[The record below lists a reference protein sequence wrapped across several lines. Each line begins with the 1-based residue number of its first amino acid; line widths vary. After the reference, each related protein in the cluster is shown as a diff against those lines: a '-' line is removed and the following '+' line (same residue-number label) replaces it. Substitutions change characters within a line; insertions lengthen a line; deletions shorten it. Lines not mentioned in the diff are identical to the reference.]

1 LTPEA
6 WDTSDEGCVEIHI
19 LMLHVA
25 ECCIYAY
32 THTRIS
38 HAIYIY
44 IHMLKLVINYILY
57 MTTNIHQLRT
67 GTNIPVEGNL
77 PTDNQFL
84 GAAEELVR
92 NSGNER
98 HI

>member
-1 LTPEA
+1 MLLNVA
-6 WDTSDEGCVEIHI
+6 YMHIHI
-19 LMLHVA
+19 RVFNM
-25 ECCIYAY
+25 CI
-32 THTRIS
+32 
-38 HAIYIY
+38 
-44 IHMLKLVINYILY
+44 LKLVINYILY

>member
-1 LTPEA
+1 
-6 WDTSDEGCVEIHI
+6 
-19 LMLHVA
+19 
-25 ECCIYAY
+25 
-32 THTRIS
+32 
-38 HAIYIY
+38 
-44 IHMLKLVINYILY
+44 MLKLVINYILY
-57 MTTNIHQLRT
+57 MTTHIHQLRT

>member
-1 LTPEA
+1 MTPEA
-6 WDTSDEGCVEIHI
+6 WDTLDEGCVEIHI

-25 ECCIYAY
+25 ECCIYA
-32 THTRIS
+32 
-38 HAIYIY
+38 Y

-92 NSGNER
+92 IFLEMRDIYIYR

>member
-1 LTPEA
+1 MLLNV
-6 WDTSDEGCVEIHI
+6 GYMHI
-19 LMLHVA
+19 VYT
-25 ECCIYAY
+25 YAY
-32 THTRIS
+32 FTCN
-38 HAIYIY
+38 IYIY
-44 IHMLKLVINYILY
+44 THIHMLKLVINYILY
-57 MTTNIHQLRT
+57 MTTIMHQLRT

>member
-1 LTPEA
+1 
-6 WDTSDEGCVEIHI
+6 
-19 LMLHVA
+19 
-25 ECCIYAY
+25 
-32 THTRIS
+32 
-38 HAIYIY
+38 
-44 IHMLKLVINYILY
+44 MLKLVINYILY